1 MEEVT
6 EHSEHHS
13 FGDYW
18 PSAGIVGAIFGVIT
32 FAIGLAFG
40 YMQISSEPTGALLTP
55 MTISGVVVC
64 LVVAIAGAISVWHF
78 TSEVSPF
85 LKLGQ
90 GAIIGFLTGVA
101 ITVVSV
107 FLNEVWH
114 LVDPDYTEKYLEA
127 VVANFEAM
135 DMPAET
141 KDQLID
147 STVES
152 IRTGRSVVQQLF
164 YGIPMYG
171 ILNMISA
178 MVGVKIFGKKK
189 DQETF

>member
-1 MEEVT
+1 MEEVNELNE
-6 EHSEHHS
+6 EHAFS
-13 FGDYW
+13 DYW
-18 PSAGIVGAIFGVIT
+18 PSAGIVGAVFGVIA

-40 YMQISSEPTGALLTP
+40 YMQIASEPTGSLFTP

-64 LVVAIAGAISVWHF
+64 LFVAVGGAISVWHF
-78 TSEVSPF
+78 TSEVSPY

-90 GAIIGFLTGVA
+90 GAIIGFLTGAA

-107 FLNEVWH
+107 FLNEIWH
-114 LVDPDYTEKYLEA
+114 FIDPQYTEKYLEA
-127 VVANFEAM
+127 AVANFEAM
-135 DMPAET
+135 DLPADT
-141 KDQLID
+141 KEQLID

-152 IRTGRSVVQQLF
+152 IRSSTSLVQQLF

-178 MVGVKIFGKKK
+178 MIGVKIFGKKK